1 MIPVNSV
8 LQVGQFPAVM
18 QSVIDQR
25 LKPVQH
31 PDVSASPPIGQFEAI
46 LIRSNTQLPQSLL
59 EQLSN
64 IRLVATCGVGYDNL
78 PMDYLKSRGIKASN
92 TPGVLND
99 AVCELGIGM
108 MFSLLRQIPAAH
120 AFVKSGAWSKGLFNV
135 TTTLAGKRVGIVG
148 MGRIG
153 QDLAKRL
160 EAFKVDIAYTGPSQK
175 EKLPYKYYANA
186 RELALAS
193 DVLFLLCPATSATE
207 KMINAEVLKAL
218 GASGYLINIARGS
231 VVDEEALLVA
241 LQQKW
246 IAGAALDVFDNEPN
260 PDLRLLEMDNVLLTP
275 HIGSATSETRQL
287 MVHLAIDNLEAFYN
301 QQALLTEVKN

>member
-8 LQVGQFPAVM
+8 LQVGQFPAIM

-25 LKPVQH
+25 LQPVQH
-31 PDVSASPPIGQFEAI
+31 PDAGASPPSGKFKTI
-46 LIRSNTQLPQSLL
+46 LIRSNTQLPQALL
-59 EQLSN
+59 EQLPN
-64 IRLVATCGVGYDNL
+64 LCLVATCGVGYDNL
-78 PMDYLKSRGIKASN
+78 PMNYLKSRGIKASN

-108 MFSLLRQIPAAH
+108 MFSLIRQIPAAH
-120 AFVKSGAWSKGLFNV
+120 AFVKSGEWSKGLFNV
-135 TTTLAGKRVGIVG
+135 ATTLAGKRVGIVG

-160 EAFKVDIAYTGPSQK
+160 EVFKVEIAYTGPSLK
-175 EKLPYKYYANA
+175 ERLPYKFYANA
-186 RELALAS
+186 QELALAS
-193 DVLFLLCPATSATE
+193 DVLFLLCPATPATE

-241 LQQKW
+241 LQQKV
-246 IAGAALDVFDNEPN
+246 IAGAALDVFENEPN
-260 PDLRLLEMDNVLLTP
+260 PDIRFLGMDNVLLTP

-287 MVHLAIDNLEAFYN
+287 MVNLAIDNLEAFYN
-301 QQALLTEVKN
+301 QQPLLTEVKN